1 MLLLAGPKLDL
12 TIDKRRI
19 SNNQATLTTVT
30 SHIGKMLPGL
40 EADRA
45 RVADLEAQILL
56 LERSLSALQEEQI
69 LVQERLD
76 SYKYPVLTLPN
87 EIVSDIFMHFL
98 PDYPPFP
105 PLTGL
110 LSPTLLTRICRK
122 WREIALSTPTLWSA
136 ITSYNDGIPV
146 KQKAH
151 LFELWLKSSRP
162 RPLSLQ
168 ILGMDAAEILAT
180 VMPHRARWEHLVF
193 FLPLSSLP
201 VIDGPMPLLRHLNLS
216 FFDAAD
222 ATEVFAFC
230 DAPLL
235 RSVIL
240 EDVAVT
246 SIMLPWAQLTSL
258 TLLSVA
264 PWECVP
270 ILQKTSNL
278 VHCELKVY
286 FDSDGQPGP
295 DIPFHFLETFIVPAL
310 RSLKIPEEFLEP
322 NPIESLA
329 RFISISGCKLEE
341 VHITGWRSLPQDSYR
356 EKFPSILMFS
366 FQDEEESSDSDSS
379 DDSDSDSE

>member
-1 MLLLAGPKLDL
+1 
-12 TIDKRRI
+12 
-19 SNNQATLTTVT
+19 
-30 SHIGKMLPGL
+30 MLPGL

-45 RVADLEAQILL
+45 RVADLVAQISHLAH
-56 LERSLSALQEEQI
+56 SLFTLRKEKMLAQK
-69 LVQERLD
+69 RLD

-87 EIVSDIFMHFL
+87 EIVSEIFIHFL
-98 PDYPPFP
+98 PAYPEYP

-110 LSPTLLTRICRK
+110 LSPTLLTHICRK

-162 RPLSLQ
+162 CPLSLQ

-222 ATEVFAFC
+222 ATEVFVFC

-295 DIPFHFLETFIVPAL
+295 DIPLPCLESLTLVDANGSVTDFLETFIVPAL

-329 RFISISGCKLEE
+329 RFISKSGCKLEE

-356 EKFPSILMFS
+356 KEFPSILMFS
-366 FQDEEESSDSDSS
+366 LQGEGVSSDSDSS